1 MPSKAIGVSRASAK
15 PKIRAAEQVQLD
27 ESLEEA
33 VCNYIDNSEVNPG
46 EGMTLDHLSREDSF
60 HHPDKPKG
68 KGSQRVLKTLLEGMP
83 SLLQDTWEGQI
94 CFKLAKKS
102 HAAEAVDTK
111 IDPLYEADEI
121 VKKLED
127 SMETTSAS
135 LHPATARVSVPKKV
149 WQAMLDELKTTRS
162 YIRTAMDNREADPD
176 AGHVGAEV
184 VPFHFG

>member
-33 VCNYIDNSEVNPG
+33 VCNYIENSQAKPG

-94 CFKLAKKS
+94 CFKLAKDF
-102 HAAEAVDTK
+102 HAAEDVDTK
-111 IDPLYEADEI
+111 TDPLLID
-121 VKKLED
+121 
-127 SMETTSAS
+127 SAS
-135 LHPATARVSVPKKV
+135 LFVCSEPKLSWTHSSSSMHK
-149 WQAMLDELKTTRS
+149 
-162 YIRTAMDNREADPD
+162 
-176 AGHVGAEV
+176 
-184 VPFHFG
+184 

>member
-15 PKIRAAEQVQLD
+15 PKTRAAEQVQLD

-33 VCNYIDNSEVNPG
+33 VCNYIENSEVNPG

-68 KGSQRVLKTLLEGMP
+68 KGSQRVLKTFLEGMP

-94 CFKLAKKS
+94 CFKLAKNS
-102 HAAEAVDTK
+102 HAAEDDDTK

-121 VKKLED
+121 LKKLED

-135 LHPATARVSVPKKV
+135 LHSATARVSVPKKV

-162 YIRTAMDNREADPD
+162 YIRTAMDNREADTD
-176 AGHVGAEV
+176 VGHVGAEV